1 MEKQLFVFF
10 VNANDLTTSREIIYD
25 RDKCLLWVTIIILK
39 TSSTLKKKRKCK
51 CVFNILST
59 IIIECNSK

>member
-39 TSSTLKKKRKCK
+39 TSSTLKKKKKMQVR
-51 CVFNILST
+51 I
-59 IIIECNSK
+59 